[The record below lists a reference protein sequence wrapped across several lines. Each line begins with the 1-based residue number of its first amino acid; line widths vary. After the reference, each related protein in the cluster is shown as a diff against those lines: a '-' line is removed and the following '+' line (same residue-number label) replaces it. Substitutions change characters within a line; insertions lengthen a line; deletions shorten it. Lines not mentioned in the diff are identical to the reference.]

1 MNREN
6 FLKFDSFFSKIAF
19 VYIVL
24 IPFFFLE
31 RNRIIF
37 ICFSLLFFI
46 ERLVHMWYIKDN
58 FSKTKKIVY
67 ALIAMIYIAC
77 SIGIVIELF
86 SLIWNIKGW
95 SKVSSLIL
103 IKFLKIIW
111 KREIRLW
118 QREIEWRKY

>member
-24 IPFFFLE
+24 IPFFFQE

-46 ERLVHMWYIKDN
+46 ERLVRMWYIKDN

>member
-46 ERLVHMWYIKDN
+46 ERLAHMWYIKDN

-86 SLIWNIKGW
+86 SLI
-95 SKVSSLIL
+95 
-103 IKFLKIIW
+103 
-111 KREIRLW
+111 
-118 QREIEWRKY
+118 

>member
-24 IPFFFLE
+24 IPFFFQE
-31 RNRIIF
+31 INRIIF

-46 ERLVHMWYIKDN
+46 ERLVRMWYIKDS

-77 SIGIVIELF
+77 SISIVIELF
-86 SLIWNIKGW
+86 GLI
-95 SKVSSLIL
+95 
-103 IKFLKIIW
+103 
-111 KREIRLW
+111 
-118 QREIEWRKY
+118 

>member
-24 IPFFFLE
+24 IPFFFQE

-46 ERLVHMWYIKDN
+46 ERLVRMWYIKDSLCVN
-58 FSKTKKIVY
+58 SHD
-67 ALIAMIYIAC
+67 IYC
-77 SIGIVIELF
+77 LF
-86 SLIWNIKGW
+86 N
-95 SKVSSLIL
+95 
-103 IKFLKIIW
+103 
-111 KREIRLW
+111 
-118 QREIEWRKY
+118 KYSY